1 MKIKILGYGLGA
13 LALFVVMFALF
24 VVDERERAIVLRFGE
39 IASTDFEPGLHFKV
53 PWYDVKRFDSR
64 VLTLGIERERFLTSE
79 KKNVIVD
86 AFVKFRID
94 DLRNFYTATSGDERR
109 AADRLSETIKDGLR
123 SEFGTRTVKE
133 VVSGQRAEIMDVMT
147 AKASERAKVLGL
159 SILDV
164 RVTRIDLPPE
174 VSNSVFDRMRAER
187 ARVASELRSRG
198 SAEAIAIRAR
208 AEKEKAVMLAEAKRD
223 AERTRGQGDAKAA
236 EIYAKTFNQDPEF
249 YSLYRS
255 LNAYRNTFSSSSD
268 LLVIQPDSEFF
279 RYFNDPRGP
288 RGGP

>member
-1 MKIKILGYGLGA
+1 
-13 LALFVVMFALF
+13 
-24 VVDERERAIVLRFGE
+24 
-39 IASTDFEPGLHFKV
+39 
-53 PWYDVKRFDSR
+53 
-64 VLTLGIERERFLTSE
+64 
-79 KKNVIVD
+79 
-86 AFVKFRID
+86 
-94 DLRNFYTATSGDERR
+94 
-109 AADRLSETIKDGLR
+109 
-123 SEFGTRTVKE
+123 
-133 VVSGQRAEIMDVMT
+133 MT

-236 EIYAKTFNQDPEF
+236 EIYAETFNQDPEF

-279 RYFNDPRGP
+279 RYFNDPRGASDA
-288 RGGP
+288 R